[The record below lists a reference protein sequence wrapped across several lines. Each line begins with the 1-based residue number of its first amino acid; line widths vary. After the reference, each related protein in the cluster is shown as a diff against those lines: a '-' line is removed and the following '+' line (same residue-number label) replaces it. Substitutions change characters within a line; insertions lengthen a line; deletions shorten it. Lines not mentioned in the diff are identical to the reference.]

1 MTKTVKVSLTI
12 PEDILQAVKE
22 RSPDTTF
29 STAVSNLLRVALNG
43 ECVETTYPTLEDN
56 SILQR
61 IEALEEQQKEMMAT
75 FQGAVGKFRIT
86 PKVIAPAGIS
96 VKPMPRLHRG
106 FIEIT
111 DEMRTEM
118 IARFD
123 SMIALGFTRKQ
134 IGMIMGKPNDSYVS
148 KLINGQQSM
157 QKQSYDQLMAWT
169 PESV

>member
-75 FQGAVGKFRIT
+75 FQDAVGKFRIT
-86 PKVIAPAGIS
+86 PKVVAPAGLS
-96 VKPMPRLHRG
+96 VKPMPRLQRG

-111 DEMRTEM
+111 DEMRTAM
-118 IARFD
+118 IERFD
-123 SMIALGFTRKQ
+123 RMIALGFSKKQ
-134 IGMIMGKPNDSYVS
+134 IGMIMGKPNDSYVY
-148 KLINGQQSM
+148 KIINGQQSM
-157 QKQSYDQLMAWT
+157 QKAAYDALMAWS
-169 PESV
+169 P

>member
-1 MTKTVKVSLTI
+1 MTKTIKVSLTI

-22 RSPDTTF
+22 RSPDTTL
-29 STAVSNLLRVALNG
+29 STAVSNLLRQALIG
-43 ECVETTYPTLEDN
+43 ECVDRSYPTLEDN

-61 IEALEEQQKEMMAT
+61 IEALEEQQKEIMAT
-75 FQGAVGKFRIT
+75 FQGAMGKFRIT
-86 PKVIAPAGIS
+86 PKVITPAGFP
-96 VKPMPRLHRG
+96 VKPMPRLQRG

-111 DEMRTEM
+111 EEMRTEM

-123 SMIALGFTRKQ
+123 RMIALGYTRKQ

-169 PESV
+169 PESG